1 MGIKVTKETALKSIN
16 RINNT
21 QYQDYE
27 EIMKNSKNTNISI
40 ESFDPETSMNVQIID
55 GKDYTGKMQLSGT
68 NNTILFSNPKSVVFL
83 NRDEN
88 EEVKLSAKNVKIIFT
103 NLAIF
108 SKASSHIQ
116 KDLNLIL
123 ETIENNI
130 NKNKSIL
137 INRKGLFEQK
147 DSLYSIDWEFNFKD
161 SMLVLT
167 VLG

>member
-1 MGIKVTKETALKSIN
+1 MGIKVTKETALKSLN
-16 RINNT
+16 RINNN

-27 EIMKNSKNTNISI
+27 EIMKNSNNANISI
-40 ESFDPETSMNVQIID
+40 ESFDPETSMNLQIID
-55 GKDYTGKMQLSGT
+55 GKDYTGKMQLTGT
-68 NNTILFSNPKSVVFL
+68 NNTILFSNPKSVIFL

-88 EEVKLSAKNVKIIFT
+88 KEVKLSEKNVKIIFT

-108 SKASSHIQ
+108 TKVSSYIQ

-161 SMLVLT
+161 STLVLT
-167 VLG
+167 VLS